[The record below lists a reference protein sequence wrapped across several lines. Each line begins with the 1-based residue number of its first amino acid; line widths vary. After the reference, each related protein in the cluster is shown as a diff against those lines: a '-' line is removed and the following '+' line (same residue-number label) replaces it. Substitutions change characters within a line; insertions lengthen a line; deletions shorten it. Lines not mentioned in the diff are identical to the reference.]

1 MADITNKRINIYI
14 DQQAA
19 ETALQKLQL
28 QADGLTK
35 KITAGQAAGKSM
47 VAELGKLDGVND
59 SIKKVQSQLDNG
71 LKPSLAQQTTLVTQL
86 RNELKRL
93 SESDPSFAAKLK
105 NYKEQN
111 TELQRM
117 QQQIGLVTKETES
130 WGGAFG
136 KIFGRVAEY
145 FTAYAIINKV
155 SESIKEFFTGAIEKA
170 SELDKAQIRLQNTLD
185 NLGKSDTFGKL
196 NTDAEGLIQQFKY
209 LEKADVFEV
218 FNKLNTYG
226 KLSETQMQALTKVII
241 DFSAKSG
248 QSLTESTSTLI
259 KALEGN
265 ARGLK
270 EYGIAIK
277 DGSNVSERFG
287 IIMDQ
292 LKPRVEGAGKA
303 FEKSF
308 AGKAAIAEEQVNR
321 LKETIGND
329 LLPFIEGYNDNVAKI
344 AEGLVDLFTSSE
356 DKTKELTET
365 FHQQKEEVDNL
376 EKSVLPLANRYDELK
391 AKTNLSKVE
400 QTEMKGI
407 IDQIVNVMP
416 GAVTQFDKYG
426 NAIAIST
433 SRVREFIVAEKARL
447 QVVNADAI
455 EENQK
460 RLDEINKRIAFQK
473 QDIDAITKK
482 GTFDVAES
490 SSGGTG
496 GASLLIRKA
505 TQEEIAAKEDLYK
518 NLLQQQ
524 LGYQTELKKLRG
536 QDLDDFKEKNTDA
549 VKSNEQTLQTLEKQL
564 DDLNAKL
571 KTLPIGSKE
580 FTDTQNEIKKVQ
592 AEIDAAMG
600 KVNKSLE
607 KQANSLDEAKKK
619 WAELQQKIENGL
631 ARKTQDP
638 FIEQINEILQKREE
652 LKKQIVEIGTAAH
665 ASQDEIKKTLE
676 ANNQLAL
683 AQAQAVGKAAITAV
697 QNKIRSSN
705 LKAPTTKNPDKE
717 QVDFLNDPDLDLIGA
732 RVKAH
737 QKIYDEDTKNAK
749 DAEEKQLE
757 NLVGY
762 ASQVTDIYTTIANFK
777 TNQENAAFNKEVKLN
792 ESRKKSLQS
801 LLNGKLISQ
810 NQYNKETQKLDD
822 DLDKKKQDLER
833 KQFNRNKVTSIAE
846 TLIAGAQ
853 GEIKLWDELGVG
865 AIPWQIVLGA
875 ETLAKVALIA
885 AQKPSFG
892 KGGALTGPSHAQ
904 GGMPVINPT
913 TGAKEA
919 EVEGG
924 EYIISKNT
932 VRNNKGLADALLF
945 TSLYRNG
952 APVNRNY
959 VPVDYAGITKTY
971 NHLKFALGGVMPAA
985 NPVAG
990 KSSGE
995 DLTIVLNAILQS
1007 LNTPSQP
1014 IIIQNSISLKQLE
1027 EAQAQKANIVAN
1039 ANFKG

>member
-19 ETALQKLQL
+19 ETALQKLQV
-28 QADGLTK
+28 QADNLTK

-47 VAELGKLDGVND
+47 VAELSKLDGVND

-105 NYKEQN
+105 NYQAQN

-117 QQQIGLVTKETES
+117 QGNIGLVTKETES

-170 SELDKAQIRLQNTLD
+170 SELDKAQIRLKNTLD
-185 NLGKSDTFGKL
+185 NLGKSDSFGKL
-196 NTDAEGLIQQFKY
+196 NTDAEGLLQQFKY

-321 LKETIGND
+321 LKETIGKD

-571 KTLPIGSKE
+571 KTLPVGSKE

-697 QNKIRSSN
+697 QNEIRSSN
-705 LKAPTTKNPDKE
+705 LKAPTTKDPVIDDISVGVGDHIKE
-717 QVDFLNDPDLDLIGA
+717 HIKQ
-732 RVKAH
+732 
-737 QKIYDEDTKNAK
+737 YEEDTKNAK
-749 DAEEKQLE
+749 DAQEKQLE

-762 ASQVTDIYTTIANFK
+762 ASQVVDIYTTIANFK
-777 TNQENAAFNKEVKLN
+777 TNQENAAFNKEIKLN

-846 TLIAGAQ
+846 TLIAGAE

-865 AIPWQIVLGA
+865 ALPWQIVLGA

-971 NHLKFALGGVMPAA
+971 NNLKFAVGGIMPAA

-995 DLTIVLNAILQS
+995 DLSIVLNAILQS
-1007 LNTPSQP
+1007 LNTPAQP
-1014 IIIQNSISLKQLE
+1014 IIIKNDISLKQLDDAN
-1027 EAQAQKANIVAN
+1027 AQRTRIIQN